1 MAHILV
7 QVGEIELP
15 IFTGEDHHAA
25 ALAKMATSG
34 WLDGELKALPLSS
47 FVGLA
52 WLLRGG
58 SNFYLFSK
66 SVWDTTP
73 LGQRTQCV
81 LQGVNSLWTSVRLGH
96 FQY

>member
-1 MAHILV
+1 M

-15 IFTGEDHHAA
+15 TFTGEDHHAA
-25 ALAKMATSG
+25 ALAKKATSG
-34 WLDGELKALPLSS
+34 WLDGWGWNELLSS

-52 WLLRGG
+52 WLLRGV
-58 SNFYLFSK
+58 SNISMISK

-73 LGQRTQCV
+73 LGQRAQSV
-81 LQGVNSLWTSVRLGH
+81 LQGVNRLWASVRLGH